1 MNHVIFNRTINGRAY
16 AIEVHAV
23 GAARWRASL
32 ARRGATTSLMP
43 FYGTTPDEA
52 AGLLTTWLLRASQQ
66 APPVTSGAKA
76 KAAKVSA
83 S

>member
-1 MNHVIFNRTINGRAY
+1 MNHVIFNQTINGRAY
-16 AIEVHAV
+16 VIEVHAV
-23 GAARWRASL
+23 GASRWRASL

-52 AGLLTTWLLRASQQ
+52 ADLLATWLLRASQQ
-66 APPVTSGAKA
+66 TPPLAADARPKP
-76 KAAKVSA
+76 AKVSA